1 MAGSA
6 PHQSPLGPLGAPARA
21 RRARRVGVGGARGSR
36 RPPTPMRIPRRA
48 RGAHARGARRDPLHA
63 LPTVCAGGVTP
74 NPLRPD
80 HERDEHAAR
89 GRGDGTVR
97 GSRPRTWGAHD
108 GHGNVAYSRSWLILP
123 PHHHNLRHLR
133 AAPRR
138 RRERAAT
145 GPPGPRAARRP
156 SRSLG
161 PHMARERTHRRRRG
175 ARVPSHCVAHT
186 PAHPA
191 PHKRSKVH
199 AGRSRPGCV
208 TVAGRLPRRRAEPGV
223 HLPPGTC
230 PVP

>member
-63 LPTVCAGGVTP
+63 LPTVCAGGGGTP
-74 NPLRPD
+74 KPLRPD

-108 GHGNVAYSRSWLILP
+108 TASTLTRELAYFTTPSGAHIALARFSSRTASSFVSP
-123 PHHHNLRHLR
+123 AKAMHSAVSSRHLVVLLKWI
-133 AAPRR
+133 ADTPQS
-138 RRERAAT
+138 
-145 GPPGPRAARRP
+145 GC
-156 SRSLG
+156 SRG
-161 PHMARERTHRRRRG
+161 FRHG
-175 ARVPSHCVAHT
+175 
-186 PAHPA
+186 
-191 PHKRSKVH
+191 
-199 AGRSRPGCV
+199 
-208 TVAGRLPRRRAEPGV
+208 
-223 HLPPGTC
+223 
-230 PVP
+230 